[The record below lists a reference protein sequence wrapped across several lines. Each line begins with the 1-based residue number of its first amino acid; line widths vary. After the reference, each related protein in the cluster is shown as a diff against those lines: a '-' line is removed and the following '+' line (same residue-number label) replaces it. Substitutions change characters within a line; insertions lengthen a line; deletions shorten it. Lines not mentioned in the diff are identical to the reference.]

1 MATDYDE
8 HLAAVLD
15 EPAEA
20 AQVVFPRH
28 AGSML
33 WGLRRRLRAG
43 NIERRFRTSNLLTVT
58 ADRVLIFPQHLAR
71 GTGLTLEPAILDWP
85 RADARAS
92 GDRRCHT
99 FTGDSDRMEG
109 QGHDYVLVNLRCAA
123 ETVQFEVQRKGHQK
137 IIRALGVKLTG
148 TWG

>member
-1 MATDYDE
+1 MPTDYDE

-20 AQVVFPRH
+20 AQVIFPRH
-28 AGSML
+28 AGSTF
-33 WGLRRRLRAG
+33 WGLRRLLRRG
-43 NIERRFRTSNLLTVT
+43 SPERRFRTSNLLTVT
-58 ADRVLIFPQHLAR
+58 AGRVLIFPQHLAR
-71 GTGLTLEPAILDWP
+71 GTGLTLEPAILDWA
-85 RADARAS
+85 RADVQAS

-99 FTGDSDRMEG
+99 FTGDSNTMEG
-109 QGHDYVLVNLRCAA
+109 QGADYVLVNLQRAA